1 MLWYD
6 VCLIRIRNRNLI
18 KLLKTKTMKRNLF
31 ILIPALALV
40 FLVASCSKEDTN
52 PPASNP
58 TAQGNWTGTGQ
69 YGTSGGNPT
78 YVFTINLK
86 AGGTVDI
93 VGDNSVGIDNA
104 TGTWQMVGDSV
115 KASYRYAASSANY
128 TLAAK
133 YSASSNVMVGT
144 IGLSPATTGTGLFSV
159 TRQ

>member
-1 MLWYD
+1 
-6 VCLIRIRNRNLI
+6 
-18 KLLKTKTMKRNLF
+18 MKRNLF

-40 FLVASCSKEDTN
+40 FLAASCSKDDTN

-78 YVFTINLK
+78 YVFTINFK
-86 AGGTVDI
+86 AGGTVEI
-93 VGDNSVGIDNA
+93 VGNNSVAIDNA
-104 TGTWQMVGDSV
+104 TGTWQMEQDSV
-115 KASYRYAASSANY
+115 KASYRYAGSSANY
-128 TLAAK
+128 TLSAM